1 MRASQHMRHFH
12 SGCRRRIQK
21 PEVRSRPLNPEARVA
36 QYMAF
41 YVCAPAEL
49 VRLST
54 GVHGMGGVTDMKSPP
69 RRIGATRESYE
80 MEAKWK

>member
-1 MRASQHMRHFH
+1 
-12 SGCRRRIQK
+12 
-21 PEVRSRPLNPEARVA
+21 
-36 QYMAF
+36 MAL

-54 GVHGMGGVTDMKSPP
+54 GVHGMGGVTGMKSPP